1 MTKEAASGSRS
12 QSKSRPA
19 SRSQGFA
26 KGPARGKGP
35 GAGQGS
41 GKPLQGQKSV
51 KSDAPL
57 PPGLAA
63 REAAVRVIAAVLNEG
78 RSFEAAAAKQFED
91 YGLEGRDRGLA
102 RLIAATVLRRQ
113 GELEAILDSYLQKP
127 LQKQKSLLW
136 PILLAG
142 AAQLLFLQMPPH
154 AAVGLAV
161 DQARRDRQ
169 AAHFNKLVNAL
180 LRRVSR
186 EGAEALPALDGVALN
201 IPQWLMAR
209 WRENYGADTARK
221 IGAASL
227 AEAPLDIS
235 VKSDPQAWAEKLGG
249 TVLSTGSVRL
259 AAGGRIEDMP
269 GFSEGAWW
277 VQDAAAALPAK
288 LMGDVRGKSIV
299 DLCAAP
305 GGKTA
310 QLVSAGAEVT
320 ALDLSPQRIERLQQ
334 NLARLGLSAETVAA
348 DAGEWAPERTF
359 DGVLLDVPCT
369 ATGTIRR
376 HPDILRLKRLEDIAA
391 LAEIQSRLLD
401 QAAKLVA
408 PGGMLL
414 YCTCSLDAEEGERQI
429 ARFLER
435 NDQFQLAPIK
445 AGESGIAGEWLTP
458 RGELRTLPFHT
469 PSLTPGHATELP
481 TGEQGKL
488 VGMDGFYAAR
498 LVRQS

>member
-12 QSKSRPA
+12 QARSRPA
-19 SRSQGFA
+19 SR
-26 KGPARGKGP
+26 PHR
-35 GAGQGS
+35 AGQGPGS
-41 GKPLQGQKSV
+41 GKGAGAGKPQRRGTRTAQSE
-51 KSDAPL
+51 APL

-127 LQKQKSLLW
+127 LQKQRGILW

-180 LRRVSR
+180 LRRVAR
-186 EGAEALPALDGVALN
+186 EGAEALPSLDSVALN
-201 IPQWLMAR
+201 IPKWLLAR
-209 WRENYGADTARK
+209 WRDDYGDDNARR

-227 AEAPLDIS
+227 NEAPLDIS
-235 VKSDPQAWAEKLGG
+235 VKSDDAPEWAQKLGG
-249 TVLSTGSVRL
+249 TALANGSVRL
-259 AAGGRIEDMP
+259 AAGGRIEDLP
-269 GFSEGAWW
+269 GFAEGAWW

-288 LMGDVRGKSIV
+288 LMGDVRGKRIA

-310 QLVSAGAEVT
+310 QLAAAGADVT
-320 ALDLSPQRIERLQQ
+320 ALDLSPQRIDRLQQ
-334 NLARLGLSAETVAA
+334 NMARLGLSANTVIA
-348 DAGEWAPERTF
+348 DAGTWQPERTF
-359 DGVLLDVPCT
+359 DGVLLDAPCT

-376 HPDILRLKRLEDIAA
+376 HPDILRLKRPEDVPA

-401 QAAKLVA
+401 HAAGLVA
-408 PGGMLL
+408 PGGTLI
-414 YCTCSLDAEEGERQI
+414 YCTCSLDADEGERQI
-429 ARFLER
+429 EHFLER
-435 NDQFQLAPIK
+435 NAQFRLQPIV
-445 AGESGIAGEWLTP
+445 AGESGIAAEWLTP
-458 RGELRTLPFHT
+458 RGELRTLPFHA
-469 PSLTPGHATELP
+469 PGGAEAP
-481 TGEQGKL
+481 TAAGAPGEQRNDL
-488 VGMDGFYAAR
+488 SGMDGFYAAR
-498 LVRQS
+498 LVRNA